1 MDKNGRKVITCKRNR
16 LGLITETERDRD
28 RDRQTERQRETETDR
43 QTETVRQRETETE
56 RQRQRFIASTLY
68 LPAPVNQEKN
78 TSRDTNRCQN
88 ANCVNH
94 NGKNRFITA
103 FD

>member
-1 MDKNGRKVITCKRNR
+1 MITEIERER
-16 LGLITETERDRD
+16 QRQRQTDRETERDRH
-28 RDRQTERQRETETDR
+28 R
-43 QTETVRQRETETE
+43 QTETARQRETETE
-56 RQRQRFIASTLY
+56 RQRPRFIASTLY

-78 TSRDTNRCQN
+78 TSRDTNSCQN

-94 NGKNRFITA
+94 NGKNRFIMA